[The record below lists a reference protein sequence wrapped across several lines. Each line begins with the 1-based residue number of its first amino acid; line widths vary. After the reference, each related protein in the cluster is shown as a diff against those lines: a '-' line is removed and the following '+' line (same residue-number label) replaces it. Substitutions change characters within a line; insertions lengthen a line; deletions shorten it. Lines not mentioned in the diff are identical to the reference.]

1 MASIEDINHHQ
12 PLIIVGENHSSS
24 SYVATAWEYN
34 NLSSDTVEEILA
46 GRSHNHP
53 ISIEGWMK
61 LIAWE
66 SRVLWYLSGATIIVS
81 LFTFMQTTATLMF
94 TGHLGSLPLAGASI
108 ACIGIQGLTYGI
120 MVLCCNILFN
130 FRFILICF

>member
-12 PLIIVGENHSSS
+12 PLINVGENHSSS
-24 SYVATAWEYN
+24 SYVATTWEYN
-34 NLSSDTVEEILA
+34 NLSSDTVEEIL

-81 LFTFMQTTATLMF
+81 VFTFMQTTATLMF